1 MRITL
6 LSGIVL
12 LALGWRVVALGY
24 PHPAMDDPEIVSW
37 WLAGMGLWFVACV
50 AWAYV
55 RRPNRSTALLLIYGV
70 CTGIHWGGAIGFGE
84 DSQYVFLALYFVISS
99 IGAQCLF
106 LNLAILGSTER
117 RLRLVSHLL
126 IYAPVIG
133 GLILLALQ
141 VAFPADQQILSYLLV
156 VLSVVSVYSLIGA
169 GLWIFGWLGA
179 TKGSPI
185 RFRRGLVVTALL
197 SWIPSIL
204 VMFDIVEWAGLEGL
218 LNLTLVFEPVAL
230 AWFFTQ
236 LPAQES
242 APSTISTNRLQHR
255 VW

>member
-1 MRITL
+1 M
-6 LSGIVL
+6 
-12 LALGWRVVALGY
+12 
-24 PHPAMDDPEIVSW
+24 
-37 WLAGMGLWFVACV
+37 
-50 AWAYV
+50 
-55 RRPNRSTALLLIYGV
+55 
-70 CTGIHWGGAIGFGE
+70 
-84 DSQYVFLALYFVISS
+84 
-99 IGAQCLF
+99 
-106 LNLAILGSTER
+106 
-117 RLRLVSHLL
+117 
-126 IYAPVIG
+126 
-133 GLILLALQ
+133 ALQ

-218 LNLTLVFEPVAL
+218 LNLTLVFEPIAL

-242 APSTISTNRLQHR
+242 VPSTISANTLQHR
-255 VW
+255 VR